1 MSKFRVG
8 DTAYI
13 VESNNLVRE
22 VTIKRCSGG
31 FYLVQFENSGGIKV
45 REKRLFQTKEDA
57 IAIKYAVCSGVKGI
71 FTMHGSDL
79 KDIKANKEICEL
91 IENKWIEKIIFI

>member
-57 IAIKYAVCSGVKGI
+57 IAFIRRMGHSPREEHSDNIATPQTTHRGVPLNLQSAAA
-71 FTMHGSDL
+71 MYHSR
-79 KDIKANKEICEL
+79 
-91 IENKWIEKIIFI
+91 EK